1 MAERRS
7 DTPKQEARQLAA
19 RRSGVRRIA
28 GGILRRRREALG
40 LSRRAGWAI
49 TLLAVVTLGVVA
61 WPFTKAHL
69 QAVAVLDLVANQP
82 VPWLVQKL
90 VEEPIHAEELTIQT
104 PHGPVQARLYS
115 PVHHPKAEAFLVLHG
130 VHHLGMNEPRMVSF
144 ASAMA
149 SCGLRVLTPELPD
162 IADYQVGSASIA
174 TIGDSARW
182 LAGQNRGRPVGVMGL
197 SFSGGLSLL
206 AASDPAYRQS
216 FKFVVAIGSQDAMS
230 RVASYYRTGE
240 DERPGGGEE
249 TLPPHEYGALVMEY
263 EHLEDFAPKPDL
275 APLRAVLRAHL
286 YEDTAGEKAALAR
299 LTPAQAGE
307 ARQLMDTTSSFTR
320 GLLAKAE
327 ARHVEEMAGV
337 SPEGHL
343 KNLTT
348 PVYLLHGEGDNI
360 IPSAETQWMAA
371 ELPSTSLQEEL
382 ISPVLSHL
390 DLDGHAPSAGDRW
403 RLVHFFALILHDAEA
418 R

>member
-1 MAERRS
+1 M
-7 DTPKQEARQLAA
+7 
-19 RRSGVRRIA
+19 
-28 GGILRRRREALG
+28 G
-40 LSRRAGWAI
+40 LSWRAGWGI
-49 TLLAVVTLGVVA
+49 TLLSVVMLCVVA

-82 VPWLVQKL
+82 VPWVVQKL
-90 VEEPIHAEELTIQT
+90 VEEPIRAEELTIQT
-104 PHGPVQARLYS
+104 PHGPVQARMYS
-115 PVHHPKAEAFLVLHG
+115 PVNHPKAEAFLVLHG
-130 VHHLGMNEPRMVSF
+130 VHHLGMNEPRMMAF

-149 SCGLRVLTPELPD
+149 ACGLRVLTPELPD
-162 IADYQVGSASIA
+162 IADYQVGAASIA
-174 TIGDSARW
+174 TIGDSAKW

-197 SFSGGLSLL
+197 SFSGGLSLI
-206 AASDPAYRQS
+206 AASDPAYRES
-216 FKFVVAIGSQDAMS
+216 FKFIVAVGSQDAMS

-263 EHLEDFAPKPDL
+263 EHLEDFAAAADL
-275 APLRAVLRAHL
+275 APLRAVLRSHL
-286 YEDTAGEKAALAR
+286 YEDAAGEKAALAK
-299 LTPAQAGE
+299 LNLAQAAE
-307 ARQLMDTTSSFTR
+307 AKQLMDTTSPVTR
-320 GLLAKAE
+320 DLLAKAE
-327 ARHVEEMAGV
+327 MKHIEEMAGV
-337 SPEGHL
+337 SPQGHL
-343 KNLTT
+343 AALTT

-371 ELPSTSLQEEL
+371 ELPSTSLKAEL

-403 RLVHFFALILHDAEA
+403 RLVHFFALLLHDAEA